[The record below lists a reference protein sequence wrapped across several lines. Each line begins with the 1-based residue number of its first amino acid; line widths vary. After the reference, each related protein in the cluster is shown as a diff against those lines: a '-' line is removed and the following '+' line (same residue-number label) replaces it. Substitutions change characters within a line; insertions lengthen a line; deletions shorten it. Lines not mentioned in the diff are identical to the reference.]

1 MLVWPAGLFQFSGKE
16 MKNDRIQERGEG
28 MEETKKSGLEELE
41 KAAEISGFKWYI
53 FDIIYEGLEQDGI
66 EKNKFS
72 LDKEEA
78 DTVCFII
85 RDGSFTVCGRAGE
98 NIRQHHSIYH
108 GICDFFDRIYESE
121 ENTEKAVTRF
131 LIRTLDLPALMKKPS
146 RSMLRDQICKYQ
158 KETEAL
164 EEKIK
169 KEPGKKEETMLSLNR
184 IYLKELK
191 EKMEKHYGETV

>member
-1 MLVWPAGLFQFSGKE
+1 
-16 MKNDRIQERGEG
+16 MKNHRIQERGEG

-53 FDIIYEGLEQDGI
+53 FDMIYEGLEQDGI
-66 EKNKFS
+66 EKSKFS
-72 LDKEEA
+72 LDKEETDA
-78 DTVCFII
+78 VCFII
-85 RDGSFTVCGRAGE
+85 RDGSFTVCGRARG

-108 GICDFFDRIYESE
+108 GVCDFFDRIYESE

-158 KETEAL
+158 KETDAL

-191 EKMEKHYGETV
+191 KKMEKHYGETV